1 MFLNMAHWP
10 HASEPPGVL
19 AKTADFTSDLPN
31 VGECYGLN
39 VRVLLR
45 IHVEILTSNAIALGS
60 EASERWLDREG
71 GALLSGVC
79 ALIKEA
85 REGSMWSQRKGVAVC
100 FYQTMNLPAPG
111 SGTSQP
117 AELWG
122 KFPLFKQLSLWYSV
136 IAAWTKNKE

>member
-85 REGSMWSQRKGVAVC
+85 REGSMWSQRKRVAMC
-100 FYQTMNLPAPG
+100 SYQTMNLPAPG